1 MSDRKMVV
9 GLGNPGRRYAK
20 TRHNIGFAV
29 IDALAEHLGI
39 KVRRR
44 RLDSAVGEVSFAD
57 KKLILL
63 KPWRYMN
70 RSGGPVAKALRYY
83 GLEPSDL
90 LVVVDDMALEPGRLR
105 IRAEGSSGGHNG
117 LTDIIYRLGTSEFCR
132 LRVGIGHSGGQEA
145 VDFVLSR
152 PGSAEKAQLAEAVGR
167 AREAVLC
174 WVEHGVRTAMD
185 RFN

>member
-9 GLGNPGRRYAK
+9 GLGNPGRRYSG

-29 IDALAEHLGI
+29 IDTLAEHLGI

-44 RLDSAVGEVSFAD
+44 RLDSGVGEVSFAG

-63 KPWRYMN
+63 KPRRYMN
-70 RSGGPVAKALRYY
+70 RSGGPVAKVMRYY

-105 IRAEGSSGGHNG
+105 IRAQGSSGGHHG
-117 LTDIIYRLGTSEFCR
+117 LADIIDRLGTSEFCR

-145 VDFVLSR
+145 VDFVLGR
-152 PGSAEKAQLAEAVGR
+152 PGSAEKAQLAESVVR

-174 WVEHGVRTAMD
+174 WVEQGIRTAMD